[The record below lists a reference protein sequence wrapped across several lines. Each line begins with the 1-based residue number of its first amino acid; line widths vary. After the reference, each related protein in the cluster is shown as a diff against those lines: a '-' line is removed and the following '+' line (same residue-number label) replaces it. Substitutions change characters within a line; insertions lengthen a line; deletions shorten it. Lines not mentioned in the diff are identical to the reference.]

1 MDTLTDEIE
10 EASDGLKLL
19 HRMMD
24 MAKILQPGDELPAG
38 MRWPVRD
45 HRWWI
50 WHDEKETG
58 VGISAWA
65 AH

>member
-1 MDTLTDEIE
+1 
-10 EASDGLKLL
+10 
-19 HRMMD
+19 MMD

-38 MRWPVRD
+38 MRWLVRD
-45 HRWWI
+45 HSWWI